1 MSLRPALALVFGLAA
16 GSAAAQDAVEAP
28 GMLTDYDFYQLVSCG
43 APMSEVCREPVVR
56 WRLDGVVRVALR
68 RIDRAYLGRKKLR
81 AEAALTRA
89 VQALNGAGAGVRL
102 VHVGP
107 GVPAEIELYFLDL
120 DAGDVIAGTG
130 IEGVDGAELGVT
142 STRLIVDGT
151 SDAIRRAA
159 IVVSTTL
166 ETAGYEGELL
176 TQLTRAMG
184 LMVPVAG
191 PAYEGLSVLS
201 AGDHS
206 RTTLGLQD
214 IAALRQHYAAPE
226 PPPPPVPAGN

>member
-89 VQALNGAGAGVRL
+89 VQALK
-102 VHVGP
+102 P
-107 GVPAEIELYFLDL
+107 
-120 DAGDVIAGTG
+120 T
-130 IEGVDGAELGVT
+130 
-142 STRLIVDGT
+142 
-151 SDAIRRAA
+151 
-159 IVVSTTL
+159 
-166 ETAGYEGELL
+166 L
-176 TQLTRAMG
+176 TQLSVMPVPE
-184 LMVPVAG
+184 MVPIPGVAG
-191 PAYEGLSVLS
+191 LIDEEGNFQ
-201 AGDHS
+201 ADERHEKGAA
-206 RTTLGLQD
+206 TMLGSL
-214 IAALRQHYAAPE
+214 AKWSGALETLRQ
-226 PPPPPVPAGN
+226 